1 MRNKLIYSWSIK
13 IHASVFNKLLESI
26 FCLEVLVKVFSL
38 QKVVK
43 MLEKEVVG
51 WRGVR
56 WMWWIR
62 QNFVAQFVQLLKYW
76 LCDLQSGVVMKN
88 WALSVDQCRLQ
99 VLPFSVHLMGLP
111 GILLHCNGF
120 AGIQKAVVD
129 RSDGQLTTKQWPW
142 PFFGATLALWSA
154 LELLLGPATEL
165 VVAGCYIQ
173 STFRC
178 LSQSDWEM
186 VCCCVE

>member
-1 MRNKLIYSWSIK
+1 M
-13 IHASVFNKLLESI
+13 
-26 FCLEVLVKVFSL
+26 KVFSL

-51 WRGVR
+51 WREVR

-76 LCDLQSGVVMKN
+76 LCDLQSGVIMKN

-120 AGIQKAVVD
+120 AGIQKAVSIRWAADHQTVTVTFFWCNFGFVEC
-129 RSDGQLTTKQWPW
+129 SGAASWP
-142 PFFGATLALWSA
+142 SH
-154 LELLLGPATEL
+154 
-165 VVAGCYIQ
+165 
-173 STFRC
+173 
-178 LSQSDWEM
+178 
-186 VCCCVE
+186 